1 MAEDPHPAFRMRFGA
16 FEVDL
21 GERDLRRDGVK
32 IKLNEKPFQVLAVLL
47 ERAGRVVRRDEIRAR
62 LWPADTYVD
71 FDANLNTALS
81 TLRHALGDSA
91 DNAQYIET
99 VPRQGYRFIAPVLLV
114 ESAPIASQP
123 VVTAVDAPIANG
135 LLANTTALAQA
146 GAAAEIDLASA
157 DSTSPLYSRASRA
170 AVTVLA
176 CAFVFTL
183 AVTGVFYLRHGRAS
197 AYCAVP

>member
-91 DNAQYIET
+91 DKPQYIET
-99 VPRQGYRFIAPVLLV
+99 VPRQGYRFIAPVQIV
-114 ESAPIASQP
+114 EPPSPAPQI
-123 VVTAVDAPIANG
+123 TAAAEAPIANG
-135 LLANTTALAQA
+135 LLANTIALAE
-146 GAAAEIDLASA
+146 AAATTAKSHLQIDLDAAPSA
-157 DSTSPLYSRASRA
+157 QP
-170 AVTVLA
+170 
-176 CAFVFTL
+176 
-183 AVTGVFYLRHGRAS
+183 
-197 AYCAVP
+197 